1 MDVKSFLVNNEY
13 CSKEEML
20 NNLADIREDFCKMT
34 KQELIEILI
43 NTYDTLWKHEV
54 ILDYKFSSLR
64 KDCVDSMI
72 EEMCESHKKLAK
84 IFHICK

>member
-1 MDVKSFLVNNEY
+1 MDVKSFLNNNEY
-13 CSKEEML
+13 VSKEEVL

-64 KDCVDSMI
+64 KDCVDSMVENYI
-72 EEMCESHKKLAK
+72 EAQKKLAR
-84 IFHICK
+84 IYHICK

>member
-1 MDVKSFLVNNEY
+1 MNVKSFLDNNEFS
-13 CSKEEML
+13 SKEEVL

-54 ILDYKFSSLR
+54 VLDYRFSSLR
-64 KDCVDSMI
+64 QDCVDSMI
-72 EEMCESHKKLAK
+72 DKYVESQKKLAR